1 MKIIKNLLIIIFIIL
16 ISTFILIFLNKEFKN
31 NYSDWRVV
39 YTKSFLNDSYN
50 LVIYAEDNG
59 RKDFSHSSLE
69 PNINYDDKQNIH
81 VTLTHDNKQI
91 DSLDFS
97 INTNNQAVN
106 INNFE
111 VSLNNDSIEIVAISK
126 TWRGKDY
133 KDTYSILL
141 NSQYTQNVL

>member
-1 MKIIKNLLIIIFIIL
+1 MRIIKNLLIIIFIIL

-69 PNINYDDKQNIH
+69 PNINYDDKQK
-81 VTLTHDNKQI
+81 TGWLRFRGD
-91 DSLDFS
+91 DGRFFGF
-97 INTNNQAVN
+97 VN
-106 INNFE
+106 
-111 VSLNNDSIEIVAISK
+111 LK
-126 TWRGKDY
+126 
-133 KDTYSILL
+133 
-141 NSQYTQNVL
+141 